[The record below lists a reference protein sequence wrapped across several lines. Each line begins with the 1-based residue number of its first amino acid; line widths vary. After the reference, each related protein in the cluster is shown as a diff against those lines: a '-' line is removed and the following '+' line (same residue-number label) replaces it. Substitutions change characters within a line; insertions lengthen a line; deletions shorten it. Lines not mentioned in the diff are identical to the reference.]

1 MAQLFSPVLTWRPSG
16 RELLLLRI
24 LGGIVVAAWLWSA
37 YTSMVAAQAEHGQ
50 ASERLGRARL
60 QFARLSDSGAL
71 AAYKDQTGRLAGLTM
86 RDPTVQL
93 SELRMRE
100 ELTELAVRAGLVNVV
115 IEDVARPFDGLT
127 QPVAK
132 TGFVAVSMTL
142 EANFDWAGFARL
154 LRELEQFYRGYLID
168 GVAVRSDGD
177 RRRLRVSLRI
187 LHQTGEFGR

>member
-1 MAQLFSPVLTWRPSG
+1 
-16 RELLLLRI
+16 
-24 LGGIVVAAWLWSA
+24 
-37 YTSMVAAQAEHGQ
+37 
-50 ASERLGRARL
+50 
-60 QFARLSDSGAL
+60 
-71 AAYKDQTGRLAGLTM
+71 M

-100 ELTELAVRAGLVNVV
+100 ELTELAGRAGLVNVV

-142 EANFDWAGFARL
+142 EASFDWAGFARL

-168 GVAVRSDGD
+168 GVGVRSDGD

-187 LHQTGEFGR
+187 LHQTGESGR